1 MFGVWAGLTLY
12 QAPLVMGCAALLATL
27 LVKNDEYRSLA
38 IPLVLLVYL
47 LVASFPVWMVVLAVA
62 QLAVLAAKIGVYLVQ
77 RQTRTRI
84 GAS

>member
-1 MFGVWAGLTLY
+1 
-12 QAPLVMGCAALLATL
+12 
-27 LVKNDEYRSLA
+27 
-38 IPLVLLVYL
+38 
-47 LVASFPVWMVVLAVA
+47 MVVLAVA